1 MDPSQG
7 QVIPLQSRGR
17 GRGRGRTTEADLT
30 ANPNAPRRKTTRGV
44 SGKGTQETQTED
56 DGHRAPRTKVST
68 VPAVIR
74 KASTQKRKVA
84 DDPLPRPK
92 KIRLFPVNYIHF
104 FFFNLLQ

>member
-17 GRGRGRTTEADLT
+17 GRGRGRTTEADPT

-56 DGHRAPRTKVST
+56 NGHRAPRTKVST
-68 VPAVIR
+68 VPTATR

-84 DDPLPRPK
+84 DDPLA
-92 KIRLFPVNYIHF
+92 IAS
-104 FFFNLLQ
+104 